1 MKDWIRQITDLKIIV
16 LGDIMLD
23 RYIKGTSDRN
33 SPEAPVPILVYESTE
48 YKLGGAAN
56 VALNLKSLGA
66 QVTLV
71 GVTGDDNEGD
81 ELRRL
86 CEQSGIASDHIA
98 RDRTRST
105 TMKTRYMAREKHLLR
120 VDKESTASVP
130 EEIISNI
137 ISSIEQMLSDYAIDI
152 LIFQDYDKG
161 VLNPNLIQKIISLCK
176 SKQVLTL
183 VDPKFE
189 NFWCY
194 EGVDLFKPNVNESS
208 QALQISTDVIKSDLL
223 HAAASIQSRLKN
235 KITLITAGDQ
245 GLFISDKHHHHV
257 EPGIPI
263 EVADVCGAGDTVI
276 SVAACALGCGLSI
289 QQIGYWCNQA
299 AAWACKHAGVVS
311 INNEQ
316 LEDLL

>member
-1 MKDWIRQITDLKIIV
+1 MKDWIRQINDLKIII

-48 YKLGGAAN
+48 HKLGGAAN
-56 VALNLKSLGA
+56 VALNLKCLGA

-86 CEQSGIASDHIA
+86 CEQSGISSDHIA
-98 RDRTRST
+98 TDTSRPT

-120 VDKESTASVP
+120 VDKELTASVS
-130 EEIISNI
+130 EEIITNM
-137 ISSIEQMLSDYAIDI
+137 ISSIEQMLSDHSIDV

-161 VLNPNLIQKIISLCK
+161 VLNQNLIHKIISLCQ
-176 SKQVLTL
+176 SKHVLTM
-183 VDPKFE
+183 VDPKFN
-189 NFWCY
+189 NFWYY

-208 QALQISTDVIKSDLL
+208 QALQISTDAIKSNLL

-235 KITLITAGDQ
+235 RITLITAGEQ
-245 GLFISDKHHHHV
+245 GLFISDKQHQHF

-276 SVAACALGCGLSI
+276 SVAACAVGCGLSI

-316 LEDLL
+316 LKDLI